1 MAGGEPGRAGQ
12 LTGQPQGASGR
23 LGQPAE
29 APRGDSGR
37 PRQPAER
44 PGAGGLRLRV
54 KLSGIVQGVGMRPFL
69 HRLARRLGVSGWAR
83 NTLEGVEL
91 ELMGDEAALA
101 AFVRELRE
109 NPPPLAVV
117 ERVDVAEAEGAGAP
131 EARRDRDAVR
141 LSGRGAEA
149 EGGAPCQGSAAF
161 FIRESSREVPG
172 STLIAPDTAPCAD
185 CLRELFDP
193 SDRRFRYPF
202 INCTNCGPRF
212 TIIKALPYDRAR
224 TSMEGFPM
232 CPDCAGE
239 YGNIEDRRYHAQPDC
254 CPACGP
260 EVFFLDGEGELRE
273 NPFRLAQ
280 EALAQGGILA
290 VKGIGGIHLACD
302 AGNAEAVRRLRRV
315 KCREAKPLAVM
326 CASLQEAERLCRI
339 SQGERGLL
347 ASPRRPIVLCAKRI
361 CGSFRDLS
369 ENGRLGIML
378 PYSPLHAL
386 LLDGAFGGPQCLV
399 MTSANPPECPV
410 LVENEDAVSLL
421 RGRIDGFLLHNRP
434 IVNRCDDSLVM
445 EWKGAEYF
453 FRRSR
458 GYAPQPVRAAG
469 DCSGILAL
477 GGQQKASFALGQGRN
492 VFLSQHIG
500 DLDSLEARDFFEEAI
515 RRFETLFRVRPRILA
530 CDLHPRYASAQIGE
544 EMASGSSLPLLKIQ
558 HHWAHMASCME
569 DNGLEGRA
577 FGIIWDG
584 TGLGTDGTVWGAE
597 FLAGDYCGF
606 ERRGSIRPILLPG
619 GEEAIREIGRIALS
633 LLWDGGQREA
643 LAPLTG
649 GEAERRALTAML
661 KGRISC
667 VEASSMGRLFDGVD
681 AILENRAAARYEGEG
696 AALLEALGAE
706 TERTPEVL
714 GPYRLAFYEEAGIR
728 RFDMRPMIGQIAAE
742 REAGVPAGVIAGRFM
757 ETMASMALDQCLHL
771 NGERYPVVLS
781 GGVFQNRCLLER
793 ISALLEGAGFSVYC
807 HRRVAANDQGISLG
821 QLAIAQ
827 RSEEY
832 HVLSSSAEN
841 NKN

>member
-1 MAGGEPGRAGQ
+1 MAGGEPGRA
-12 LTGQPQGASGR
+12 
-23 LGQPAE
+23 GQPAE

-117 ERVDVAEAEGAGAP
+117 ERVDVSEAEGAGAP
-131 EARRDRDAVR
+131 EARRHRDAVR

-149 EGGAPCQGSAAF
+149 EGGAPCQGGAAF

-315 KCREAKPLAVM
+315 KRREAKPLAVM

-339 SQGERGLL
+339 SRGERGLL
-347 ASPRRPIVLCAKRI
+347 TSPRRPIVLCAKRI

-386 LLDGAFGGPQCLV
+386 LLDGAFGGPRCLV

-445 EWKGAEYF
+445 EWKGEEYF

-515 RRFETLFRVRPRILA
+515 RSFETLFRVRPRILA
-530 CDLHPRYASAQIGE
+530 CDLHPGYVSTQIGE
-544 EMASGSSLPLLKIQ
+544 EMAAGSSLPLLKIQ

-649 GEAERRALTAML
+649 GETERRALTAMR

-706 TERTPEVL
+706 TERTPEAL

-793 ISALLEGAGFSVYC
+793 ISALLEEAGFSVYC
-807 HRRVAANDQGISLG
+807 HRRVAANDQGLSLG

-832 HVLSSSAEN
+832 HVLSSSAKD